1 MSRPLYVLV
10 GVCVILAAGASPALG
25 AFPGKNGKIAFVS
38 NRDGGDDDIWTMNP
52 DGSDL
57 VNLTPGSTGSD
68 GVPNWS
74 ADGRKIVFAS
84 DRETQTTPRPPALR
98 ALTPR
103 SSS

>member
-38 NRDGGDDDIWTMNP
+38 NRNFKQVNGQDVWTMNP

-84 DRETQTTPRPPALR
+84 DRETPVNRHALR
-98 ALTPR
+98 R
-103 SSS
+103 SGP